1 MHYLQIKNLEKKF
14 ENFSFHIKDIS
25 IQKGCFFGILGHSGA
40 GKSTLLNLLCGF
52 EQPDSGDILLDGKSI
67 LSQKP
72 HERGI
77 AYVFQNSLL
86 FEGLSVYENLA
97 YLLKAKGLKVNEERI
112 ESSLSECE
120 VLHVKNRDVKTLS
133 GGERQ
138 RVSLAMAL
146 MLRAKFLL
154 LDEPFS
160 NLDTALKIKMRVF
173 LKKIIKAHNITAIM
187 VTHDKDDAFLLFDN
201 MVLLEA
207 GNILQSGTP
216 KSIYENPRT
225 LSVAQYFGFENIYK
239 IQEANDLFGL
249 DFDESLE
256 GNVLIPYHAISF
268 GDDLVQK
275 VSEKIYVEGRYKI
288 KCESGLVFFSQFDV
302 NEEFSIMVKKELC
315 TILAD

>member
-14 ENFSFHIKDIS
+14 ENFYFHIKDIS

-52 EQPDSGDILLDGKSI
+52 EQPDSGDILLEGKSI

-86 FEGLSVYENLA
+86 FEGLSVYENLT
-97 YLLKAKGLKVNEERI
+97 YLFKAKGLKVKEEFI

-146 MLRAKFLL
+146 MMRANFLL

-160 NLDTALKIKMRVF
+160 NLDTALKIKMRLF
-173 LKKIIKAHNITAIM
+173 LKKIIHAHNITAIM
-187 VTHDKDDAFLLFDN
+187 VTHDKDDAFLLFDE
-201 MVLLEA
+201 MVLLED
-207 GNILQSGTP
+207 GSIVQSGTP
-216 KSIYENPRT
+216 KSIYEKPQT
-225 LSVAQYFGFENIYK
+225 LSVAHYFGFENIYK
-239 IQEANDLFGL
+239 IKEANEVFGL
-249 DFDESLE
+249 GFDESLE
-256 GNVLIPYHAISF
+256 GHVLIPYHAISF
-268 GDDLVQK
+268 GNDLVQK
-275 VSEKIYVEGRYKI
+275 VSQKIYIEGRYKI
-288 KCESGLVFFSQFDV
+288 KCESGLVLFSSNDV
-302 NEEFSIMVKKELC
+302 NEKFSISISKEFC
-315 TILAD
+315 TFLAD